1 MADQVN
7 LTGSLSSGPTLALS
21 APAPSRPAPEKASS
35 APKTDSQPSKLDSQA
50 APETATSPEKAL
62 AQINSHLQQSSTD
75 LKIQVDKA
83 TGRTVFKVV
92 DQNTGKVVLQ
102 VPSEEVL
109 AMARNLR
116 TLDPKLGASGVL
128 VDKQG

>member
-7 LTGSLSSGPTLALS
+7 LTGSLASGMTLAVTAS
-21 APAPSRPAPEKASS
+21 PPSRPTPEKAST
-35 APKTDSQPSKLDSQA
+35 APKSEAQSSRLENQGSPDA
-50 APETATSPEKAL
+50 TASPEKAL
-62 AQINSHLQQSSTD
+62 DQINSHLQQSATD

-109 AMARNLR
+109 ALARNLR
-116 TLDPKLGASGVL
+116 SLDPKLGTSGVL
-128 VDKQG
+128 MDKQG

>member
-7 LTGSLSSGPTLALS
+7 LVGSLGSGLP
-21 APAPSRPAPEKASS
+21 
-35 APKTDSQPSKLDSQA
+35 
-50 APETATSPEKAL
+50 AL
-62 AQINSHLQQSSTD
+62 AQSTVQAKPAPDKAPASSTDNQPSGPDRLTAPGTVTTPENAVAHINSHLQQAATD
-75 LKIQVDKA
+75 LKIQVDKG

-92 DQNTGKVVLQ
+92 DEHTGQTVLQ

-116 TLDPKLGASGVL
+116 SLNAKQGSSGVL

>member
-7 LTGSLSSGPTLALS
+7 LTGSLASGPSLALS
-21 APAPSRPAPEKASS
+21 APAPPRPPSEKAPT
-35 APKTDSQPSKLDSQA
+35 APASDLQSSKLANQSA
-50 APETATSPEKAL
+50 SEVSTSPDKAL
-62 AQINSHLQQSSTD
+62 AQINSHLQQAATD
-75 LKIQVDKA
+75 LKIQVDKT

-92 DQNTGKVVLQ
+92 DEHTGKVVLQ

-116 TLDPKLGASGVL
+116 TLDPKLGTSGVL